1 MISRLYVQ
9 SDNYMERREF
19 IVGIDL
25 GTSKIAAVAG
35 VKDTLGFITVLAVEQ
50 EPSGGCIR
58 RGCVYNVEEAAG
70 KIKRVINKLENKLS
84 PNKIA
89 KVYVGVGG
97 QSLRSVDH
105 RVSVDFDGENVITQS
120 IVQSLEQEARQY
132 QPEMLELLDVVY
144 PRYEINGKPERTPI
158 GVMASEIAVDYKLIV
173 ARPSLKRN
181 IARAV
186 TEKAGYR
193 IAGYFVSPLALADF
207 TLTENEKDLG
217 CALIDFG
224 AGTTTL
230 SIYKGGVLRHLIAIP
245 FGGQLL
251 TKDIT
256 RLNIVEA
263 EAEQMKIRS
272 GRMGGLVDQPD
283 QLVGGAGQDLKL
295 SELSAVIDA
304 RVNELIENIVSQ
316 IDKSGFY
323 RSINAGIVLAGE
335 ASSLRGLAAVLV
347 QKAGCNVRVADS
359 RNISAGNNGEV
370 HSMAYLQALSIMT
383 LGKENCGDEAK
394 AVQSPIS
401 GRPVAQPVSSSTSKK
416 RKERPEKKGPGLF
429 GKFKEGIGNI
439 TNNLSNNLFDNVEEE
454 EE

>member
-1 MISRLYVQ
+1 
-9 SDNYMERREF
+9 MERREF

-25 GTSKIAAVAG
+25 GSSKIAAVAG

-105 RVSVDFDGENVITQS
+105 RVSIDFQGENTITQA
-120 IVQSLEQEARQY
+120 IIQSLETEARQY
-132 QPEMLELLDVVY
+132 QPDMLELLDVVY

-158 GVMASEIAVDYKLIV
+158 GVMATEIAVDYKLIV

-181 IARAV
+181 IERAI
-186 TEKAGYR
+186 TEKAGYA

-256 RLNIVEA
+256 RLNVVEA
-263 EAEQMKIRS
+263 EAEQLKIRF
-272 GRMGGLVDQPD
+272 GRMGGFAEQPD
-283 QLVGGAGQDLKL
+283 QLIGGVGQDLKL
-295 SELSAVIDA
+295 SDLSVVIDA
-304 RVNELIENIVSQ
+304 RENELIENVISQ
-316 IDKSGFY
+316 IEVSNLYRNLNSG
-323 RSINAGIVLAGE
+323 IILAGE
-335 ASSLRGLAAVLV
+335 ASSLRGLAAALA
-347 QKAGCNVRVADS
+347 QKAGCAVRVADS
-359 RNISAGNNGEV
+359 RNISAGNNAEV
-370 HSMAYLQALSIMT
+370 HSMAYLQALSIMA
-383 LGKENCGDEAK
+383 LGKENCGDETRAIP
-394 AVQSPIS
+394 QPTPE
-401 GRPVAQPVSSSTSKK
+401 RPVAQPVSSGAKSK
-416 RKERPEKKGPGLF
+416 RPPRPEKKEKGPGLF
-429 GKFKEGIGNI
+429 GKIKDGLGSL
-439 TNNLSNNLFDNVEEE
+439 TNNLFDNEEE